1 MVERKRSWLDGPA
14 IPGENEDPNAPSR
27 WPGEKLGMPQ
37 HGRGSMAPVGKR
49 ALAVLIDWFV
59 ALALAFGLRYGLG
72 FGDVSQGA
80 TTTWNYVLWIVM
92 GIVCGWLFARTPGMM
107 LLGMGVARV
116 DAEERVGL
124 WRAVVRTLLT
134 ACFFPAVMVD
144 SDGRGMHDRA
154 TGTTVIRTN

>member
-1 MVERKRSWLDGPA
+1 M
-14 IPGENEDPNAPSR
+14 
-27 WPGEKLGMPQ
+27 
-37 HGRGSMAPVGKR
+37 GRR

-59 ALALAFGLRYGLG
+59 ALALAFGVRYGLTSADLSEG
-72 FGDVSQGA
+72 S

-92 GIVCGWLFARTPGMM
+92 GIVFGWLFARTPGMM

-154 TGTTVIRTN
+154 TGTAVIRTS